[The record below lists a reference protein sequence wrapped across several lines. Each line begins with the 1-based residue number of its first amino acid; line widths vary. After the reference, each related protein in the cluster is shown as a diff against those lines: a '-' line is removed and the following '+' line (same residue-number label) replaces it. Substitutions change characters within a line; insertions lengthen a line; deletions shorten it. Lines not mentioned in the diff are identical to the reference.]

1 MEEKEI
7 LDTSVIFSKGE
18 GTVTIFTLIEHPPSA
33 RKGLNVIFPDTAD
46 YVKALEISNKL
57 REKGK
62 PVGSIDII
70 IAGMCL
76 NRSAKLLSK
85 DNDFKIIHG
94 IFPEFKLQLI

>member
-33 RKGLNVIFPDTAD
+33 RKGLNVIFPDTVD

-62 PVGSIDII
+62 PVGAIDII

-76 NRSAKLLSK
+76 NRSAKLLAADK
-85 DNDFKIIHG
+85 DFEVIND